1 MEVSLLDS
9 YRPLSSSYAVPRRSA
24 PRPTLIPDHD
34 EMDRPFL
41 QGTSPIDLRHLSLGA
56 SNEADFLRSY
66 GYDPDCSQEAERI
79 ARFHQDAI
87 DFMQRHL
94 CGAPRG
100 CDQTYTIPED
110 IKPPTPVTTLIK
122 WAARRHGHDEQQAW
136 ACAVLRVMHA
146 IAYAEPLAVSP
157 HSDEIQKQI
166 LDPYRRHIHRD
177 SQGRLWLGKGDEAV
191 PLIDI
196 QFRQEKARDSLILK
210 LLHKPDNLPHSVYD
224 RVGVRMV
231 TSSACQALR
240 ALQYI
245 RRHHLANAA
254 HVTPGRSR
262 NTLVENTQGSI
273 TGSPNPHSSPEFRSL
288 QFTCQSLVKVPNPLY
303 QLAEALGQVPQV
315 EPTLRFFFP
324 FEVQIFDQENDQR
337 SRWGETS
344 HANYRLR
351 QIRAVRAR
359 VFPSWLRQGS

>member
-1 MEVSLLDS
+1 LLDS
-9 YRPLSSSYAVPRRSA
+9 YRNPATATFSAPRRNL
-24 PRPTLIPDHD
+24 PRPTLVPDHD

-56 SNEADFLRSY
+56 NDAIEFLRNY
-66 GYDPDCSQEAERI
+66 GYDPDCPQEAKKLE
-79 ARFHQDAI
+79 RFHQDAI
-87 DFMQRHL
+87 DFMQLHL
-94 CGAPRG
+94 CQAPRA
-100 CDQTYTIPED
+100 CDPVYQIPEEV
-110 IKPPTPVTTLIK
+110 KPPTAVATLVN

-146 IAYAEPLAVSP
+146 VAYAEPLAVSP
-157 HSDEIQKQI
+157 HSEEIQKQI

-177 SQGRLWLGKGDEAV
+177 SQGRLWLGKGEEAV

-224 RVGVRMV
+224 RVGLRIV
-231 TSSACQALR
+231 TSSPCQALR

-262 NTLVENTQGSI
+262 NTLVEHQHGSI
-273 TGSPNPHSSPEFRSL
+273 TGSPNPHSSPDFRSL
-288 QFTCQSLVKVPNPLY
+288 QFTCQQLVKVPNPLF
-303 QLAEALGQVPQV
+303 QLAEALGEVPQV
-315 EPTLRFFFP
+315 EPSLRFFFP
-324 FEVQIFDQENDQR
+324 FEVQIYDQENDQK

-351 QIRAVRAR
+351 QVRAVRAR
-359 VFPSWLRQGS
+359 VFASWLRQTEIR